1 MQKWNEIIRYLLI
14 TVCGCAAFL
23 CGVCR
28 VRAEGSVGEFTH
40 MHEDACY
47 TAESYEC
54 SGSHHTVA
62 RCSDQTEKHCHE
74 CNARVMMN
82 MEFDKKY
89 CSEANAYWYD
99 NGTTKCSVCGALHMA
114 WGTSIP
120 RHTLSRKRL
129 TCGIS
134 EGERVAEV
142 LITAPEGW
150 TNAGVT
156 LTASC
161 NLLKG
166 NAAYA
171 ANAYGWADGKLYVT
185 ENGTYSVEAVNAKGQ
200 RTTASYTVRCIDRTA
215 PVIEAVEGQI
225 STMSRTAITV
235 SVRATDSESGLA
247 AEAYSIDGGSTWTAQ
262 TSFTVQEGAPLEL
275 VVRDAAGNTVHRT
288 IRRNE
293 FPYPPEPTP
302 TPPPAPE
309 PTPTPPPAP
318 TPTAVAPVQPTPA
331 SSGTGGGASNGT
343 ASDTG
348 TKDGAGNGSTQNV
361 ATDSA
366 DSGNTRTGTK
376 DGADGEHAKAGT
388 AAGSDSGSARTGT
401 KDRADSGSTGTEK
414 ADKPGTESAGTGE
427 KAGADD
433 GSVKAGIDGREFLVE
448 RMQRETEESSDDNT
462 AAAGNGSLWKN
473 TKGTQR
479 ISESED
485 EQTNAGNTAGAAHAG
500 AAVRAA
506 GEALPVAGMACI
518 LIAGGLFVRLSRLHS
533 VVLYCYDGG
542 EEYRKLGVLHLRKRQ
557 EEFELE
563 LPEEMLRMSG
573 TPRYRI
579 LLQNR
584 LVKHC
589 AGMDLVLKSEDCRM
603 RYPLEECVDFV
614 L

>member
-54 SGSHHTVA
+54 SGSHPTVA

-89 CSEANAYWYD
+89 CSEADAYWYD
-99 NGTTKCSVCGALHMA
+99 NGTTKCSICSALHMA

-120 RHTLSRKRL
+120 KHILTRKRL
-129 TCGIS
+129 TCGIL

-142 LITAPEGW
+142 LIMAPEEW
-150 TNAGVT
+150 TNVGVT

-166 NAAYA
+166 HAAYA
-171 ANAYGWADGKLYVT
+171 ANAYSWADGKLYVT
-185 ENGTYSVEAVNAKGQ
+185 ENGTYSVEAANAKGQ
-200 RTTASYTVRCIDRTA
+200 RTVASYTVRCIDRTA
-215 PVIEAVEGQI
+215 PVIEAVEGQA
-225 STMSRTAITV
+225 STMSRTTITV
-235 SVRATDSESGLA
+235 SVQATDSESGLA
-247 AEAYSIDGGSTWTAQ
+247 AEAYSVDGGSTWTAQ
-262 TSFTVQEGAPLEL
+262 TSFTVQEGTPLEL
-275 VVRDAAGNTVHRT
+275 VVRDAAGNTAHRT
-288 IRRNE
+288 ISRNE

-302 TPPPAPE
+302 TPA
-309 PTPTPPPAP
+309 PAP
-318 TPTAVAPVQPTPA
+318 TPTPSAPVQPTPA
-331 SSGTGGGASNGT
+331 SSGTGGGTLNGT
-343 ASDTG
+343 TSGTG
-348 TKDGAGNGSTQNV
+348 TKDGAG
-361 ATDSA
+361 
-366 DSGNTRTGTK
+366 SGNTKTGTK
-376 DGADGEHAKAGT
+376 DG
-388 AAGSDSGSARTGT
+388 SDSGNTKTGT
-401 KDRADSGSTGTEK
+401 ADRPDS
-414 ADKPGTESAGTGE
+414 ESAKTG
-427 KAGADD
+427 AGD
-433 GSVKAGIDGREFLVE
+433 GSNGGNVKSGIDGMNFLVE
-448 RMQRETEESSDDNT
+448 RMQRETEDSSADNT
-462 AAAGNGSLWKN
+462 AATGSESSFFWKN

-479 ISESED
+479 ISESEG
-485 EQTNAGNTAGAAHAG
+485 EQTNAGNTIGETHAG

-506 GEALPVAGMACI
+506 GAALPVAGMACI
-518 LIAGGLFVRLSRLHS
+518 LIAGGLFIRLSRLHS

-542 EEYRKLGVLHLRKRQ
+542 EEYRRLGVLHLRKRQ

-589 AGMDLVLKSEDCRM
+589 TGMDLVLKSEDCRM

>member
-40 MHEDACY
+40 IHEDACY

-54 SGSHHTVA
+54 SGSHPTVA

-89 CSEANAYWYD
+89 CSEADAYWYD
-99 NGTTKCSVCGALHMA
+99 NGTTKCSICSALHMA

-120 RHTLSRKRL
+120 KHILTRKRL
-129 TCGIS
+129 TCGIL

-142 LITAPEGW
+142 LIMAPEEW
-150 TNAGVT
+150 TNVGVT

-166 NAAYA
+166 HAAYA
-171 ANAYGWADGKLYVT
+171 ANAYSWADGKLYVT
-185 ENGTYSVEAVNAKGQ
+185 ENGTYSVEAANAKGQ
-200 RTTASYTVRCIDRTA
+200 RTVASYTVRCIDRTA
-215 PVIEAVEGQI
+215 PVIEAVEGQA
-225 STMSRTAITV
+225 STMSRTTITV
-235 SVRATDSESGLA
+235 SVQATDSESGLA
-247 AEAYSIDGGSTWTAQ
+247 AEAYSVDGGSTWTAQ
-262 TSFTVQEGAPLEL
+262 TSFTVQEGTPLEL
-275 VVRDAAGNTVHRT
+275 VVRDAAGNTAHRT
-288 IRRNE
+288 ISRNE

-302 TPPPAPE
+302 TPA
-309 PTPTPPPAP
+309 PAP
-318 TPTAVAPVQPTPA
+318 TPTPSAPVQPTPA
-331 SSGTGGGASNGT
+331 SSGTGGGTLNGT
-343 ASDTG
+343 TSGTG
-348 TKDGAGNGSTQNV
+348 TKDGAG
-361 ATDSA
+361 
-366 DSGNTRTGTK
+366 SGNTKTGTK
-376 DGADGEHAKAGT
+376 DG
-388 AAGSDSGSARTGT
+388 SDSGNTKTGT
-401 KDRADSGSTGTEK
+401 ADRPDS
-414 ADKPGTESAGTGE
+414 ESAKTG
-427 KAGADD
+427 AGD
-433 GSVKAGIDGREFLVE
+433 GSNGGNVKSGIDGMNFLVE
-448 RMQRETEESSDDNT
+448 RMQRETEESSADNT
-462 AAAGNGSLWKN
+462 AATGSESRSFWKN

-479 ISESED
+479 ISESEG
-485 EQTNAGNTAGAAHAG
+485 EQTNAGNTIGETHAG

-506 GEALPVAGMACI
+506 GAALPVAGMACI
-518 LIAGGLFVRLSRLHS
+518 LIAGGLFIRLSRLHS

-589 AGMDLVLKSEDCRM
+589 TGMDLVLKSEDCRM

>member
-54 SGSHHTVA
+54 SGSHPTVA

-134 EGERVAEV
+134 EGERVVEV

-302 TPPPAPE
+302 TPPPAP
-309 PTPTPPPAP
+309 
-318 TPTAVAPVQPTPA
+318 TPTAAAPVQPTPA

-348 TKDGAGNGSTQNV
+348 TKDGAGNGSTQNE

-376 DGADGEHAKAGT
+376 DGADGEHARAGT

-414 ADKPGTESAGTGE
+414 ADKPGTESAGIRE

-462 AAAGNGSLWKN
+462 AAAGSGSLWKN

-479 ISESED
+479 ISESGG
-485 EQTNAGNTAGAAHAG
+485 EQDNAGNTAGAAHAG

>member
-40 MHEDACY
+40 IHEDACY

-54 SGSHHTVA
+54 SGSHPTVA

-89 CSEANAYWYD
+89 CSEADAYWYD
-99 NGTTKCSVCGALHMA
+99 NGTTKCSICSALHMA

-120 RHTLSRKRL
+120 KHILTRKRL
-129 TCGIS
+129 TCGIL

-142 LITAPEGW
+142 LIMAPEEW
-150 TNAGVT
+150 TNVGVT

-166 NAAYA
+166 HAAYA
-171 ANAYGWADGKLYVT
+171 ANAYSWADGKLYVT
-185 ENGTYSVEAVNAKGQ
+185 ENGTYSVEAANAKGQ
-200 RTTASYTVRCIDRTA
+200 RTVASYTVRCIDRTA
-215 PVIEAVEGQI
+215 PVIEAVEGQA
-225 STMSRTAITV
+225 STMSRTTITV
-235 SVRATDSESGLA
+235 SVQATDSESGLA
-247 AEAYSIDGGSTWTAQ
+247 AEAYSVDGGSTWTAQ
-262 TSFTVQEGAPLEL
+262 TSFTVQEGTPLEL
-275 VVRDAAGNTVHRT
+275 VVRDAAGNTSHRT
-288 IRRNE
+288 ISRNE

-302 TPPPAPE
+302 TPA
-309 PTPTPPPAP
+309 PAP
-318 TPTAVAPVQPTPA
+318 TPTPSAPVQPTPA
-331 SSGTGGGASNGT
+331 SSGTGGGTLNGT
-343 ASDTG
+343 TSGTG
-348 TKDGAGNGSTQNV
+348 TKDGAG
-361 ATDSA
+361 
-366 DSGNTRTGTK
+366 SGNTKTGTKDGSDNGNTKTGTK
-376 DGADGEHAKAGT
+376 DGADSGNTKTGT
-388 AAGSDSGSARTGT
+388 KDGADSGNTKTGTKDGSDSGNTKTGT
-401 KDRADSGSTGTEK
+401 ADRPDS
-414 ADKPGTESAGTGE
+414 ESAKTG
-427 KAGADD
+427 AGD
-433 GSVKAGIDGREFLVE
+433 GSNGGNVKSGIDGMNFLVE
-448 RMQRETEESSDDNT
+448 RMQRETEESSADNT
-462 AAAGNGSLWKN
+462 AATGSESRSFWKN

-479 ISESED
+479 ISESEG
-485 EQTNAGNTAGAAHAG
+485 EQTNAGNTIGETHAG

-506 GEALPVAGMACI
+506 GAALPVAGMACI
-518 LIAGGLFVRLSRLHS
+518 LIAGGLFIRLSRLHS

-589 AGMDLVLKSEDCRM
+589 TGMDLVLKSEDCRM

>member
-54 SGSHHTVA
+54 SGSHPTVA

-89 CSEANAYWYD
+89 CSEADAYWYD

-150 TNAGVT
+150 TNVGVT

-302 TPPPAPE
+302 TPA
-309 PTPTPPPAP
+309 PAP
-318 TPTAVAPVQPTPA
+318 TPTPSAPVQPTPA
-331 SSGTGGGASNGT
+331 SSGTGGGTLNGT
-343 ASDTG
+343 TSGTG
-348 TKDGAGNGSTQNV
+348 TKDGAG
-361 ATDSA
+361 
-366 DSGNTRTGTK
+366 SGNTKTGTK

-388 AAGSDSGSARTGT
+388 AAGSDSGSAKTGV

-427 KAGADD
+427 KDGAD
-433 GSVKAGIDGREFLVE
+433 GGNVKAGIDSREFLVE
-448 RMQRETEESSDDNT
+448 RMQRETEESPVDNT
-462 AAAGNGSLWKN
+462 AAAGSGSLWKN

-479 ISESED
+479 ISESEG

-506 GEALPVAGMACI
+506 GAALPVAGMACI
-518 LIAGGLFVRLSRLHS
+518 LIAGGLFIRLSQLHS

-589 AGMDLVLKSEDCRM
+589 TGMDLVLKSEDCRM

>member
-54 SGSHHTVA
+54 SGSHPTVA

-150 TNAGVT
+150 TNVGVT

-225 STMSRTAITV
+225 STMSRTTITV
-235 SVRATDSESGLA
+235 SVQATDSESGLA
-247 AEAYSIDGGSTWTAQ
+247 AEAYSVDGGSTWTAQ
-262 TSFTVQEGAPLEL
+262 ASFTVQEGTPLEL
-275 VVRDAAGNTVHRT
+275 VVRDAAGNTAHRT
-288 IRRNE
+288 ISRNE

-302 TPPPAPE
+302 TPA
-309 PTPTPPPAP
+309 PAP
-318 TPTAVAPVQPTPA
+318 TPTPSAPVQPTPA
-331 SSGTGGGASNGT
+331 SSGTGGGTLNGT
-343 ASDTG
+343 TSGTG
-348 TKDGAGNGSTQNV
+348 TKDGAG
-361 ATDSA
+361 
-366 DSGNTRTGTK
+366 SGNTKTGTKDGSDNGNTKTGTK
-376 DGADGEHAKAGT
+376 DGADSGNTKTGT
-388 AAGSDSGSARTGT
+388 KDGADSGNTKTGTKDGSDSGNTKTGT
-401 KDRADSGSTGTEK
+401 ADRPDS
-414 ADKPGTESAGTGE
+414 ESAKTG
-427 KAGADD
+427 AGD
-433 GSVKAGIDGREFLVE
+433 GSNGGNVKSGIDGMNFLVE
-448 RMQRETEESSDDNT
+448 RMQRETEDSSADNT
-462 AAAGNGSLWKN
+462 AATGSESSSFWKN

-479 ISESED
+479 ISESEG
-485 EQTNAGNTAGAAHAG
+485 EQTNAGNTIGETHAG

-506 GEALPVAGMACI
+506 GAALPVAGMACI
-518 LIAGGLFVRLSRLHS
+518 LIAGGLFIRLSRLHS

-589 AGMDLVLKSEDCRM
+589 TGMDLVLKSEDCRM

>member
-54 SGSHHTVA
+54 SGSHPTVA

-89 CSEANAYWYD
+89 CSEADAYWYD
-99 NGTTKCSVCGALHMA
+99 NGTTKCSICSALHMA

-120 RHTLSRKRL
+120 KHILTRKRL
-129 TCGIS
+129 TCGIL

-142 LITAPEGW
+142 LIMAPEEW
-150 TNAGVT
+150 TNVGVT

-166 NAAYA
+166 HAAYA
-171 ANAYGWADGKLYVT
+171 ANAYSWADGKLYVT
-185 ENGTYSVEAVNAKGQ
+185 ENGTYSVEAANAKGQ
-200 RTTASYTVRCIDRTA
+200 RTVASYTVRCIDRTA
-215 PVIEAVEGQI
+215 PVIEAVEGQA
-225 STMSRTAITV
+225 STMSRTTITV
-235 SVRATDSESGLA
+235 SVQATDSESGLA
-247 AEAYSIDGGSTWTAQ
+247 AEAYSVDGGSTWTAQ
-262 TSFTVQEGAPLEL
+262 TSFTVQEGTPLEL
-275 VVRDAAGNTVHRT
+275 VVRDAAGNTAHRT
-288 IRRNE
+288 ISRNE

-302 TPPPAPE
+302 TPA
-309 PTPTPPPAP
+309 PAP
-318 TPTAVAPVQPTPA
+318 TPTPSAPVQPTPA
-331 SSGTGGGASNGT
+331 SSGTGGGTLNGT
-343 ASDTG
+343 TSGTG
-348 TKDGAGNGSTQNV
+348 TKDGAG
-361 ATDSA
+361 
-366 DSGNTRTGTK
+366 SGNTKTGTK
-376 DGADGEHAKAGT
+376 DG
-388 AAGSDSGSARTGT
+388 SDSGNTKTGT
-401 KDRADSGSTGTEK
+401 ADRPDS
-414 ADKPGTESAGTGE
+414 ESAKTG
-427 KAGADD
+427 AGD
-433 GSVKAGIDGREFLVE
+433 GSKGGNVKSGIDGMNFLVE
-448 RMQRETEESSDDNT
+448 RMQRETEDSSADNT
-462 AAAGNGSLWKN
+462 AATGSESSSFWKN

-479 ISESED
+479 ISESEG
-485 EQTNAGNTAGAAHAG
+485 EQTNAGNTIGETHAG

-506 GEALPVAGMACI
+506 GAALPVAGMACI
-518 LIAGGLFVRLSRLHS
+518 LIAGGLFIRLSRLHS

-542 EEYRKLGVLHLRKRQ
+542 EEYRRLGVLHLRKRQ

-589 AGMDLVLKSEDCRM
+589 TGMDLVLKSEDCRM

>member
-40 MHEDACY
+40 IHEDACY

-54 SGSHHTVA
+54 SGSHPTVA

-99 NGTTKCSVCGALHMA
+99 NGTTKCSICGALHMA
-114 WGTSIP
+114 WGTSISK
-120 RHTLSRKRL
+120 HTLSRKRL
-129 TCGIS
+129 TCGIA

-185 ENGTYSVEAVNAKGQ
+185 ENGTYSVEAANAKGQ
-200 RTTASYTVRCIDRTA
+200 RTVASYTVRCIDRTA
-215 PVIEAVEGQI
+215 PVIEAVEGQA
-225 STMSRTAITV
+225 STMSRTTITV
-235 SVRATDSESGLA
+235 SVQATDSESGLA
-247 AEAYSIDGGSTWTAQ
+247 AEAYSVDGGSTWTAQ
-262 TSFTVQEGAPLEL
+262 TSFTVQEGTPLEL
-275 VVRDAAGNTVHRT
+275 VVRDAAGNTAHRT
-288 IRRNE
+288 ISRNE

-302 TPPPAPE
+302 TPA
-309 PTPTPPPAP
+309 PAP
-318 TPTAVAPVQPTPA
+318 TPTPSAPVQPTPA
-331 SSGTGGGASNGT
+331 SSGTGGGTLNGT
-343 ASDTG
+343 TSGTG
-348 TKDGAGNGSTQNV
+348 TKDGAG
-361 ATDSA
+361 
-366 DSGNTRTGTK
+366 SGNTKTGTKDGSDNGNTKTGTK
-376 DGADGEHAKAGT
+376 DGADSGNTKTGT
-388 AAGSDSGSARTGT
+388 KDGADSGNTKTGTKDGSDSGNTKTGT
-401 KDRADSGSTGTEK
+401 ADRPDS
-414 ADKPGTESAGTGE
+414 ESAKTG
-427 KAGADD
+427 AGD
-433 GSVKAGIDGREFLVE
+433 GSNGGNVKSGIDGMNFLVE
-448 RMQRETEESSDDNT
+448 RMQRETEESSADNT
-462 AAAGNGSLWKN
+462 AAAGSGSLWKN

-485 EQTNAGNTAGAAHAG
+485 EQTNAGNTAGAAHVG

-506 GEALPVAGMACI
+506 GAALPVAGMACI
-518 LIAGGLFVRLSRLHS
+518 LIAGGLFIRLSQLHS

-589 AGMDLVLKSEDCRM
+589 TGMDLVLKSEDCRM

>member
-14 TVCGCAAFL
+14 MVCGCAAFL

-54 SGSHHTVA
+54 SGSHPTVA

-247 AEAYSIDGGSTWTAQ
+247 AGAYSIDGGSTWTAQ

-302 TPPPAPE
+302 TPPPAP
-309 PTPTPPPAP
+309 TPTPA
-318 TPTAVAPVQPTPA
+318 APVQPTAA

-348 TKDGAGNGSTQNV
+348 TKDGVGNGSTQNV

-414 ADKPGTESAGTGE
+414 ADKPGTGSAETGE

-462 AAAGNGSLWKN
+462 AAAGSGSLWKN

-479 ISESED
+479 ISESGG
-485 EQTNAGNTAGAAHAG
+485 EQDNAENTAGAAYAG
-500 AAVRAA
+500 ATARAA
-506 GEALPVAGMACI
+506 GAALPVAGMACI
-518 LIAGGLFVRLSRLHS
+518 LIAGGLFIRLSRLHS

-589 AGMDLVLKSEDCRM
+589 TGMDLVLKSEDCRM

>member
-54 SGSHHTVA
+54 SGSHPTVA

-262 TSFTVQEGAPLEL
+262 TSFTVQEGTPLEL

-302 TPPPAPE
+302 TPPPAP
-309 PTPTPPPAP
+309 
-318 TPTAVAPVQPTPA
+318 TPTAAAPVQPTPA

-448 RMQRETEESSDDNT
+448 RMQRETEESSADNT
-462 AAAGNGSLWKN
+462 AAAGSGSLWKN

-479 ISESED
+479 ILESEG
-485 EQTNAGNTAGAAHAG
+485 EQDNAGNTAGAAYAG
-500 AAVRAA
+500 TTARAA
-506 GEALPVAGMACI
+506 GAALPVAGMACI
-518 LIAGGLFVRLSRLHS
+518 LIAGGLFIRLSRLHS

>member
-28 VRAEGSVGEFTH
+28 VRAEGSVGEFMH
-40 MHEDACY
+40 VHEDACY

-54 SGSHHTVA
+54 SGSHPTVA
-62 RCSDQTEKHCHE
+62 RCSDQAEKHCHE

-114 WGTSIP
+114 WGTSISK
-120 RHTLSRKRL
+120 HTLSRKRL
-129 TCGIS
+129 TCGIA

-150 TNAGVT
+150 TNVGVT
-156 LTASC
+156 LMASC

-171 ANAYGWADGKLYVT
+171 ANAYSWADGKLYVT

-215 PVIEAVEGQI
+215 PVIEAVEGQT
-225 STMSRTAITV
+225 STMSRIAITV

-262 TSFTVQEGAPLEL
+262 TSFTVQEGTPLEL
-275 VVRDAAGNTVHRT
+275 VVRDAAGNTSHRT
-288 IRRNE
+288 IRRDE

-302 TPPPAPE
+302 TPA
-309 PTPTPPPAP
+309 PAP
-318 TPTAVAPVQPTPA
+318 TPTPSAPVQPTPA
-331 SSGTGGGASNGT
+331 SSGTGGGTSNGAT
-343 ASDTG
+343 SDTG
-348 TKDGAGNGSTQNV
+348 TKDGAGNGSTQNEG
-361 ATDSA
+361 TDSA
-366 DSGNTRTGTK
+366 GGGNTKAETK
-376 DGADGEHAKAGT
+376 DGTDGEHAKAGT
-388 AAGSDSGSARTGT
+388 AAGSDSGNAKTGT
-401 KDRADSGSTGTEK
+401 KGGANSGSTKTET
-414 ADKPGTESAGTGE
+414 ADRPDSESAKTGE
-427 KAGADD
+427 KDGAD
-433 GSVKAGIDGREFLVE
+433 GGNVKAGIDSREFLVE
-448 RMQRETEESSDDNT
+448 RMQRETEESLVDNT
-462 AAAGNGSLWKN
+462 VAAGSGSLWKN

-479 ISESED
+479 ISESGD
-485 EQTNAGNTAGAAHAG
+485 EQTNAGNTTDATHVG

-506 GEALPVAGMACI
+506 GAALPVAGMACI
-518 LIAGGLFVRLSRLHS
+518 LIAAGLFVRLSRLHS

-542 EEYRKLGVLHLRKRQ
+542 EEYRKLGVLHLRKKQ

-589 AGMDLVLKSEDCRM
+589 TGMDLVLKSEDCRM

>member
-54 SGSHHTVA
+54 SGSHPTVA

-150 TNAGVT
+150 TNVGVT

-302 TPPPAPE
+302 TPPPAP
-309 PTPTPPPAP
+309 
-318 TPTAVAPVQPTPA
+318 TPTAAAPVQPTPA
-331 SSGTGGGASNGT
+331 SSGTGGVASNST
-343 ASDTG
+343 TSNTG
-348 TKDGAGNGSTQNV
+348 TKDGAGNGSTQNE

-366 DSGNTRTGTK
+366 DSGNTKTGTV

-388 AAGSDSGSARTGT
+388 AAGSDSGSAKTGT
-401 KDRADSGSTGTEK
+401 KDRADSGNTKTGT
-414 ADKPGTESAGTGE
+414 ADRPDSESAKTG
-427 KAGADD
+427 AGD
-433 GSVKAGIDGREFLVE
+433 GSNGGNVKSGIDGMNFLVE
-448 RMQRETEESSDDNT
+448 RMQRETEDSSADNT
-462 AAAGNGSLWKN
+462 AATGSESSSFWKN

-479 ISESED
+479 ISESEG

-506 GEALPVAGMACI
+506 GAALPVAGMACI
-518 LIAGGLFVRLSRLHS
+518 LIAGGLFIRLSQLHS

-589 AGMDLVLKSEDCRM
+589 TGMDLVLKSEDCRM

>member
-40 MHEDACY
+40 IHEDACY

-54 SGSHHTVA
+54 SGSHPTVA

-89 CSEANAYWYD
+89 CSEADAYWYD
-99 NGTTKCSVCGALHMA
+99 NGTTKCSICSALHMA

-120 RHTLSRKRL
+120 KHILTRKRL
-129 TCGIS
+129 TCGIL

-142 LITAPEGW
+142 LIMAPEEW
-150 TNAGVT
+150 TNVGVT

-166 NAAYA
+166 HAAYA

-247 AEAYSIDGGSTWTAQ
+247 AEACSIDGGSTWTAQ

-302 TPPPAPE
+302 TPPPAP
-309 PTPTPPPAP
+309 
-318 TPTAVAPVQPTPA
+318 TPTAAAPVQPTPA

-348 TKDGAGNGSTQNV
+348 TKDGVGNGSTQNE

-366 DSGNTRTGTK
+366 DSGNTGTGTK

-388 AAGSDSGSARTGT
+388 AAGSDSGNTKTGT
-401 KDRADSGSTGTEK
+401 KGGANSGSTQTET
-414 ADKPGTESAGTGE
+414 ADRPDSESAKTGE
-427 KAGADD
+427 KDGAD
-433 GSVKAGIDGREFLVE
+433 GGNVKAGIDSREFLVE
-448 RMQRETEESSDDNT
+448 RMQRETEESPVDNT
-462 AAAGNGSLWKN
+462 VAAGSGSLWKN

-479 ISESED
+479 ISESEG
-485 EQTNAGNTAGAAHAG
+485 EQINAGNTAGAAHAG

-506 GEALPVAGMACI
+506 GAALPVAGMACI
-518 LIAGGLFVRLSRLHS
+518 LIAGGLFIRLSQLHS

-589 AGMDLVLKSEDCRM
+589 TGMDLVLKSEDCRM

>member
-54 SGSHHTVA
+54 SGSHPTVA

-150 TNAGVT
+150 TNVGVT

-225 STMSRTAITV
+225 STMSRTTITV
-235 SVRATDSESGLA
+235 SVQATDSESGLA
-247 AEAYSIDGGSTWTAQ
+247 AEAYSVDGGSTWTAQ
-262 TSFTVQEGAPLEL
+262 ASFTVQEGTPLEL
-275 VVRDAAGNTVHRT
+275 VVRDAAGNTAHRT
-288 IRRNE
+288 ISRNE

-302 TPPPAPE
+302 TPA
-309 PTPTPPPAP
+309 PAP
-318 TPTAVAPVQPTPA
+318 TPTPSAPVQPTPA
-331 SSGTGGGASNGT
+331 SSGTGGGTLNGT
-343 ASDTG
+343 TSGTG
-348 TKDGAGNGSTQNV
+348 TKDGAG
-361 ATDSA
+361 
-366 DSGNTRTGTK
+366 SGNTKTGTK
-376 DGADGEHAKAGT
+376 DG
-388 AAGSDSGSARTGT
+388 SDSGNTKTGT
-401 KDRADSGSTGTEK
+401 ADRPDS
-414 ADKPGTESAGTGE
+414 ESAKTG
-427 KAGADD
+427 AGD
-433 GSVKAGIDGREFLVE
+433 GSNGGNVKSGIDGMNFLVE
-448 RMQRETEESSDDNT
+448 RMQRETEDSSADNT
-462 AAAGNGSLWKN
+462 AATGSESSSFWKN

-479 ISESED
+479 ISESEG
-485 EQTNAGNTAGAAHAG
+485 EQTNAGNTIGETHAG

-506 GEALPVAGMACI
+506 GAALPVAGMACI
-518 LIAGGLFVRLSRLHS
+518 LIAGGLFIRLSRLHS

-589 AGMDLVLKSEDCRM
+589 TGMDLVLKSEDCRM